1 MLIYTSDYVTNFK
14 FVIGIRNEDL
24 LNRFGERLRS
34 IRNEKG
40 VSQEKLANLSGITI
54 SQVSR
59 IERGEVN
66 TTISTLDVL
75 AKSLDMKISELLD
88 F

>member
-75 AKSLDMKISELLD
+75 AKSLDVTISELLD
-88 F
+88 M